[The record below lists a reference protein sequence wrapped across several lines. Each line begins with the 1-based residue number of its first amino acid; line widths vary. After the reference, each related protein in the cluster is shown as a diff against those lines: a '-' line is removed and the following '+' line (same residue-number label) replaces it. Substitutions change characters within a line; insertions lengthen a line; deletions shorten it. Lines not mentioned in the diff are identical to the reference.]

1 MHCLNEIHG
10 RPAPAEKRAMVRL
23 RGLLRGAGAA
33 MCAALLAMPAAQA
46 AEYPAR
52 PVSLIVGFPPGGPT
66 DVVARMISEHLTKDL
81 QEKFIVENKAGAN
94 GDIATKAAARSKAD
108 GYTGLVASLN
118 LTINPFL
125 GSGADV
131 DSRKDLAPVRT
142 VAVAPTVL
150 VVNKDFPATNVKEFL
165 EAIRKE
171 PNRYNASSQ
180 GPSSLLAAEMFSQQT
195 GLTITPIPYKGSAP
209 AMVDLVAGHVQL
221 SFATLGSVLPHIRSG
236 KIRVLAVAS
245 PQRDPLLPGTPTF
258 AESGMPNFRFDSWTG
273 LVMPAGTPQAVIDTL
288 ARSLD
293 KLAHSPAF
301 EKQVVGLGMRPVLN
315 DSPQA
320 FARTIDAEL
329 TLYEKLAID
338 ARKKTEK

>member
-1 MHCLNEIHG
+1 MHCVNDTHG
-10 RPAPAEKRAMVRL
+10 GEAPAKMPGMAWRQAL
-23 RGLLRGAGAA
+23 RHGAGAA
-33 MCAALLAMPAAQA
+33 LCAALLVLPAAQA

-52 PVSLIVGFPPGGPT
+52 PVDLIVGFPPGGPT
-66 DVVARMISEHLTKDL
+66 DVVARLISEHLTTDL
-81 QEKFIVENKAGAN
+81 HEKFIVENKAGAS
-94 GDIATKAAARSKAD
+94 GDIATKNAARSKAD

-118 LTINPFL
+118 LTINPFM
-125 GSGADV
+125 GSGIDV
-131 DSRKDLAPVRT
+131 DSRKNLVPVRT

-150 VVNKDFPATNVKEFL
+150 VVNRDFPATNVKEFL
-165 EAIRKE
+165 DAVRKE

-195 GLTITPIPYKGSAP
+195 GLNITPIPYKGAAP

-258 AESGMPNFRFDSWTG
+258 AESGMPDFRFDSWTG

-301 EKQVVGLGMRPVLN
+301 EKQLAVLGMTPVLN
-315 DSPQA
+315 DSPQS
-320 FARTIDAEL
+320 FAKTIDSEL
-329 TLYEKLAID
+329 TLYEKLAIG
-338 ARKKTEK
+338 ARRKTEH